1 MNRSIKR
8 FLIAVALVAATV
20 GIQAAAATEAAV
32 TQSQNLLLDR
42 PFGADMAR
50 ELILEQNAWQG
61 KFDGWFGTF
70 QVAGQYNRNW
80 NAGAADGI
88 GARPFWSGSNTMTV
102 GSNLSATTT
111 ISNAAPAAAPN
122 PVDVDA
128 YQFGLGPVA
137 ANTTGKSITLA
148 PVIYNAGADFLF
160 FVGQNEEERGFW
172 AKIHGSV
179 GVASIDPKLTEEAPT
194 AATYLIGQMSP
205 GTAAPA
211 TVNAPYSNMTEA
223 FAGGKTAGVF
233 TGLNFGKI
241 NGKRTSSAKF
251 GDVEF
256 ALGYNVVASETAHL
270 GIALRASA
278 PTANKPT
285 AEYVFEPIFGR
296 GGGWGLGGELFG
308 HVTAWEGSNNN
319 ALEFWLDAQA
329 MHMFKARQV
338 RSFDL
343 TANGAGS
350 KYLLVNRFSGS
361 PATAQNDI
369 QQLINFSSLD
379 VDATYGAVVDGALGI
394 RYHAE
399 CWNVQVGY
407 NFSGRTAEKL
417 TLVDELAE
425 NTYGVLGRQN
435 NEFSDNASVTSRVQ
449 PAAAINGTL
458 AAPVILVAAAATD
471 YSLAGVLRGQ
481 DADALIAGNSAL
493 NVTAAQLAAGWN
505 SKVFANANYVFSDS
519 DYKPTIGVF
528 GDADF
533 STSHN
538 NAVSKWGVGVFGG
551 ISF

>member
-1 MNRSIKR
+1 
-8 FLIAVALVAATV
+8 V
-20 GIQAAAATEAAV
+20 
-32 TQSQNLLLDR
+32 
-42 PFGADMAR
+42 
-50 ELILEQNAWQG
+50 
-61 KFDGWFGTF
+61 
-70 QVAGQYNRNW
+70 
-80 NAGAADGI
+80 NAGD
-88 GARPFWSGSNTMTV
+88 
-102 GSNLSATTT
+102 
-111 ISNAAPAAAPN
+111 
-122 PVDVDA
+122 
-128 YQFGLGPVA
+128 
-137 ANTTGKSITLA
+137 
-148 PVIYNAGADFLF
+148 
-160 FVGQNEEERGFW
+160 
-172 AKIHGSV
+172 
-179 GVASIDPKLTEEAPT
+179 T
-194 AATYLIGQMSP
+194 A
-205 GTAAPA
+205 
-211 TVNAPYSNMTEA
+211 APYSNMTEA

-241 NGKRTSSAKF
+241 DGKRTSSAKF

-256 ALGYNVVASETAHL
+256 ALGYNVFASESAHL

-343 TANGAGS
+343 ANNAGS
-350 KYLLVNRFSGS
+350 KYLLVNRFNSS
-361 PATAQNDI
+361 SVAQNDI
-369 QQLINFSSLD
+369 QQLINVSSLD

-417 TLVDELAE
+417 TLVGELAAT
-425 NTYGVLGRQN
+425 TYGVLGRQY
-435 NEFSDNASVTSRVQ
+435 NEFVDGAFAATNRVQ
-449 PAAAINGTL
+449 PEASINGTL
-458 AAPVILVAAAATD
+458 TAPVTATAAAATD
-471 YSLAGVLRGQ
+471 YSLAGVLLAS
-481 DADALIAGNSAL
+481 DDNALIAGNSAL
-493 NVTAAQLAAGWN
+493 DVTAAQLAAGWN

>member
-1 MNRSIKR
+1 MNRSFKR
-8 FLIAVALVAATV
+8 FLTAVALVAASV
-20 GIQAAAATEAAV
+20 GIQAAAATTTAV

-42 PFGADMAR
+42 PFGADIAR
-50 ELILEQNAWQG
+50 ELILSQNAWQG

-80 NAGAADGI
+80 NADAADGI
-88 GARPFWSGSNTMTV
+88 GARPFWSGSNVMTV
-102 GSNLSATTT
+102 GNNESGTT
-111 ISNAAPAAAPN
+111 IGANVPLVAPTTGL
-122 PVDVDA
+122 VDVDA
-128 YQFGLGPVA
+128 YQFGLGKTVA
-137 ANTTGKSITLA
+137 ANKGSITLA
-148 PVIYNAGADFLF
+148 PVVYNAGADFLF
-160 FVGQNEEERGFW
+160 FVGQSEDERGFW

-179 GVASIDPKLTEEAPT
+179 GVASIDPKLTEEAVT
-194 AATYLIGQMSP
+194 AVAYTGGWITPVGGD
-205 GTAAPA
+205 GTVDIA
-211 TVNAPYSNMTEA
+211 APYSNMEEA

-241 NGKRTSSAKF
+241 DGKRTSSAKF

-256 ALGYNVVASETAHL
+256 ALGYNVFASESAHL

-329 MHMFKARQV
+329 MHLFKARQV

-343 TANGAGS
+343 TDNAGS
-350 KYLLVNRFSGS
+350 KYLLVRRFNSSFVG
-361 PATAQNDI
+361 QNDM

-417 TLVDELAE
+417 TLVGELPAT
-425 NTYGVLGRQN
+425 TYGLVGHQAN
-435 NEFSDNASVTSRVQ
+435 STSAATSLQLSLVQ
-449 PAAAINGTL
+449 TDAKINGTL
-458 AAPVILVAAAATD
+458 AQTSTGATAANENVVAAAAGT
-471 YSLAGVLRGQ
+471 
-481 DADALIAGNSAL
+481 LIAGNSAL
-493 NVTAAQLAAGWN
+493 DVTAAQLAAGWN